1 MTDNNSF
8 PFLFF
13 LLVEEDTEGSSRSGR
28 DSVSTVA
35 DLTPLPV
42 TEQQLINGN
51 QPQNDKKKEKGGKDK
66 KKPEKE
72 KGKTKK
78 GMLKGLGEMFR

>member
-1 MTDNNSF
+1 MD
-8 PFLFF
+8 
-13 LLVEEDTEGSSRSGR
+13 EDTEGSSRSGR

-51 QPQNDKKKEKGGKDK
+51 PPQNDKKKEKGGKDK

>member
-1 MTDNNSF
+1 MTDNNS
-8 PFLFF
+8 FF
-13 LLVEEDTEGSSRSGR
+13 LLVEEDAEGSSRSGR

-72 KGKTKK
+72 KGKQRKECSRVLERCS
-78 GMLKGLGEMFR
+78 GN

>member
-8 PFLFF
+8 PFLF
-13 LLVEEDTEGSSRSGR
+13 LLVEEDAEGSSRSGR

-66 KKPEKE
+66 KARERE
-72 KGKTKK
+72 G
-78 GMLKGLGEMFR
+78 

>member
-1 MTDNNSF
+1 MD
-8 PFLFF
+8 
-13 LLVEEDTEGSSRSGR
+13 EDTEGSSRSGR

-72 KGKTKK
+72 KEKEKGKTKK